1 MSKRASSSRTDPPP
15 PSKEEAQKEAQ
26 KLVDDAV
33 SKPYLKLALCLFI
46 DLIGMSSYL
55 LPVVGEA
62 GDFAWAP
69 IEAYLLMT
77 MFGSNAIA
85 GFGFIEEALPGL
97 DFIPT
102 ATIAWFIENNP
113 NLAGVKKALFPKQ

>member
-1 MSKRASSSRTDPPP
+1 MKEIWIHSLVWLCDA
-15 PSKEEAQKEAQ
+15 PSAPWNLC
-26 KLVDDAV
+26 LVEYTHCWV
-33 SKPYLKLALCLFI
+33 FGVVQLCLFI